1 MRGIRFI
8 APVLTVLAAVSST
21 TTARAQTSASA
32 TTTSSST
39 VDLMTLR
46 LMLQKGVITQAEY
59 DSALRDLA
67 DTSGVKAA
75 DSNSLVI
82 GKWSATLYGFAE
94 TDVITDSTESFSDTA
109 GAGQVARPGTY
120 AGTHPRTQFSIR
132 NSRFGFRF
140 RAPEYHH
147 VRASAVIET
156 DFYGDW
162 ANPTYNAATGQPTEN
177 QLFTNP
183 ALRLRHA
190 YMKVET
196 PGGFEFLAGQTW
208 HLFGWQNAYHPN
220 SVQVQGLPGELYAR
234 TAQVRITKTF
244 SNKDVTFDIA
254 IAAMRPP
261 QRDSAIP
268 EGEGV
273 LHLALN
279 QWTGTTTLGAT
290 GTTIAPA
297 SIAVSGDVRAVDLP
311 NFPTAT
317 TKSTYDLSK
326 VGGSIAVDAFIPVIP
341 SSKEHMGNSLSLIG
355 EFVDGQG
362 IADMYTG
369 LVSGVVFPTVP
380 NPATP
385 TSPTGVATPT
395 VYNPQIDNGIA
406 TINPASQAVSFIEW
420 RTIRGGLQYYF
431 PGMDG
436 KMWLSGNYANVN
448 SPNAGSFA
456 TTTTTPATG
465 TTPAKTTTT
474 AGTLRST
481 LNAYYTD
488 KYADG
493 ISGTN
498 HRVQG
503 SAYYIF

>member
-1 MRGIRFI
+1 M
-8 APVLTVLAAVSST
+8 
-21 TTARAQTSASA
+21 
-32 TTTSSST
+32 
-39 VDLMTLR
+39 
-46 LMLQKGVITQAEY
+46 
-59 DSALRDLA
+59 
-67 DTSGVKAA
+67 
-75 DSNSLVI
+75 
-82 GKWSATLYGFAE
+82 
-94 TDVITDSTESFSDTA
+94 
-109 GAGQVARPGTY
+109 
-120 AGTHPRTQFSIR
+120 
-132 NSRFGFRF
+132 
-140 RAPEYHH
+140 
-147 VRASAVIET
+147 
-156 DFYGDW
+156 
-162 ANPTYNAATGQPTEN
+162 
-177 QLFTNP
+177 
-183 ALRLRHA
+183 
-190 YMKVET
+190 
-196 PGGFEFLAGQTW
+196 
-208 HLFGWQNAYHPN
+208 
-220 SVQVQGLPGELYAR
+220 QVQGLPGELYAR
-234 TAQVRITKTF
+234 TTQVRITKTF

-268 EGEGV
+268 EGEGA
-273 LHLALN
+273 LHLAIN

-317 TKSTYDLSK
+317 TKSTSDISK

-341 SSKEHMGNSLSLIG
+341 SSREHMGNSLSLVG

-362 IADMYTG
+362 ISDMYTG

-380 NPATP
+380 NPTM
-385 TSPTGVATPT
+385 VATPT
-395 VYNPQIDNGIA
+395 VYNPQIDAGIA
-406 TINPASQAVSFIEW
+406 NINPTSQAVSFIEW

-431 PGMDG
+431 PGVDG

-456 TTTTTPATG
+456 TTTTTAATA

-481 LNAYYTD
+481 LNFFDVNLMGDVTPAVRLGIEYAYYTD